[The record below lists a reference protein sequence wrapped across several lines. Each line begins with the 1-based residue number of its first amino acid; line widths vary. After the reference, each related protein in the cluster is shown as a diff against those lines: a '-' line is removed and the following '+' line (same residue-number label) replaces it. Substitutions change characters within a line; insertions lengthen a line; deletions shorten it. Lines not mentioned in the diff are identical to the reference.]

1 MFEGLKDVGKLMKQA
16 KEMKTQMKK
25 IQDELKQVLVTGSA
39 MGGKIEVTMTGELD
53 CTSVVVDP
61 ALMDPKQAGLVQ
73 KALKE
78 AINAAT
84 KKAKD
89 VATQKLSVI
98 SGGLNLPGM

>member
-16 KEMKTQMKK
+16 KEMKAQMKK
-25 IQDELKQVLVTGSA
+25 IQEELKHVLVTGSA
-39 MGGKIEVTMTGELD
+39 MGGKIEVTMSGELD
-53 CTSVVVDP
+53 CVSVVIDP
-61 ALMDPKQAGLVQ
+61 VLLDPKQSALVQ

-78 AINAAT
+78 AMNAAA

-98 SGGLNLPGM
+98 SGGLNLPGL

>member
-16 KEMKTQMKK
+16 KEMKAQMKK

-39 MGGKIEVTMTGELD
+39 MGGKVEVTMSGELD
-53 CTSVVVDP
+53 CTSIIIDP
-61 ALMDPKQAGLVQ
+61 ALLDSKQTVLVQ

-78 AINAAT
+78 AVNAAT

-98 SGGLNLPGM
+98 SGGLNLPGL

>member
-16 KEMKTQMKK
+16 KEMKGQMKK

-39 MGGKIEVTMTGELD
+39 MGGKIEVTMSGELD
-53 CTSVVVDP
+53 CTSITIDP
-61 ALMDPKQAGLVQ
+61 ALLDPKQGALLT

-78 AINAAT
+78 AVNAAT

-89 VATQKLSVI
+89 VATQKLSAI

>member
-39 MGGKIEVTMTGELD
+39 MGGKVEVTMSGELD
-53 CTSVVVDP
+53 CTNVTIDAS
-61 ALMDPKQAGLVQ
+61 LLDPKQSAIVQ

-78 AINAAT
+78 AVNAAT

-89 VATQKLSVI
+89 IATQKLSVI
-98 SGGLNLPGM
+98 SGGLNLPGL